1 MKIARGDTVLVI
13 AGEDIGHRGRVLR
26 VFPKQRRAIVE
37 GANFVKR
44 HTKARRTGEQSGI
57 VEKEAPVHVSNVM
70 VIDSKADVP
79 TRIGMKILADGKR
92 ARIGKKSGEMIIS
105 NG

>member
-1 MKIARGDTVLVI
+1 MKIARGDTVLMI

-26 VFPKQRRAIVE
+26 VFPKQGRAIIE
-37 GANFVKR
+37 GANFIKR

-70 VIDSKADVP
+70 VICPKCDAPV
-79 TRIGMKILADGKR
+79 RVKR
-92 ARIGKKSGEMIIS
+92 ATLEDGSRTRMCGKCGEML
-105 NG
+105 GAA

>member
-70 VIDSKADVP
+70 VICPKCDAPV
-79 TRIGMKILADGKR
+79 RVKR
-92 ARIGKKSGEMIIS
+92 ATLEDGSRTRVCGKCGEML
-105 NG
+105 GAA